1 MSSPML
7 PDANSI
13 VIKGKLMPKN
23 VEFGRKNS
31 GLALKIL
38 KIHVSSMNFEPKV
51 KPLERVTC
59 FYIVSLPGAQ
69 NFQDN
74 NNNENRRFH
83 FSMRKNAFPHKIFTS
98 IFS

>member
-1 MSSPML
+1 ML

-13 VIKGKLMPKN
+13 VIKGKPMLKN
-23 VEFGRKNS
+23 VEFGRKNL
-31 GLALKIL
+31 GLDLKIL
-38 KIHVSSMNFEPKV
+38 KLHVSSMNFEPKV

-59 FYIVSLPGAQ
+59 FYIASLPGFQ

-83 FSMRKNAFPHKIFTS
+83 FSMRKNAFPRKIFTS

>member
-1 MSSPML
+1 ML

-13 VIKGKLMPKN
+13 VIKGKPMPKN
-23 VEFGRKNS
+23 VEFGRKNL
-31 GLALKIL
+31 GLDLKIL

-51 KPLERVTC
+51 KPLEHVTC
-59 FYIVSLPGAQ
+59 FYIVSLPGTR

-74 NNNENRRFH
+74 TNNENSRFH
-83 FSMRKNAFPHKIFTS
+83 FLMRKNAFQRKIFTS

>member
-1 MSSPML
+1 ML

-23 VEFGRKNS
+23 VEFGRKNL
-31 GLALKIL
+31 GLDLKIL
-38 KIHVSSMNFEPKV
+38 KIHVFSMNYESKV
-51 KPLERVTC
+51 KPLECVTR
-59 FYIVSLPGAQ
+59 FYIAFLPGTR

-74 NNNENRRFH
+74 NNENRFH
-83 FSMRKNAFPHKIFTS
+83 FSMRKNVFPCKIFTS

>member
-7 PDANSI
+7 PDANPI

-23 VEFGRKNS
+23 VEFGRKIL
-31 GLALKIL
+31 GLDLKIL

-51 KPLERVTC
+51 KPLECVTY
-59 FYIVSLPGAQ
+59 FYIASLPGTW

-83 FSMRKNAFPHKIFTS
+83 FSMRKNVFPCKIFTS